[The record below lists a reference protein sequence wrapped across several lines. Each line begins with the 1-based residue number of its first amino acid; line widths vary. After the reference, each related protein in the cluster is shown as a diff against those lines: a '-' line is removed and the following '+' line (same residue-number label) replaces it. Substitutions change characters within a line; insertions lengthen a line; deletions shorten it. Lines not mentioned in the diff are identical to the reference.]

1 MFDDNEIPLLFVSRI
16 KETKKKV
23 VQKFK
28 KDGEDIK
35 VLLHE
40 FSNDGEESA
49 ELLLTLIKDF
59 DSMVATYDLF
69 NELTVTKVIDRFK
82 RCLSGTALE
91 DWELIRLT
99 TNANTR
105 NDFLA
110 CKFELLQ
117 GVLDEDAVENQV
129 R

>member
-16 KETKKKV
+16 KETKKTV

-82 RCLSGTALE
+82 
-91 DWELIRLT
+91 
-99 TNANTR
+99 
-105 NDFLA
+105 
-110 CKFELLQ
+110 
-117 GVLDEDAVENQV
+117 
-129 R
+129 